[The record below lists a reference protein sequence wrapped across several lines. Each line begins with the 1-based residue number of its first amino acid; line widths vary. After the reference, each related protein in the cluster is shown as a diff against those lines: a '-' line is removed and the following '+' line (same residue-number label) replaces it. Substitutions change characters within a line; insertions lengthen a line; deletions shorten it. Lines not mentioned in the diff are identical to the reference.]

1 MTLCSSAAG
10 LFLSNIK
17 HTPFFFFPFNSCVF
31 VPVAIL
37 ETLYI
42 GLFYPLFVW
51 HLAGVPQ
58 GEVHSVAV
66 VQIKG

>member
-17 HTPFFFFPFNSCVF
+17 HTPFSFFPFNSCVF